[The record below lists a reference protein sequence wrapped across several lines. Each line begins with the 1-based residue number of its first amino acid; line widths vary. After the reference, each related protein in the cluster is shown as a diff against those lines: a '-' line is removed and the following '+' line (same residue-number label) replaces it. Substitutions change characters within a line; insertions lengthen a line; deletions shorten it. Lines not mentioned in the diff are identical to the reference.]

1 MWVFLIHFHLLIS
14 LLNISAGFEPWDEW
28 TPENCKNSWTCQFSA
43 DFQHWSRSMM
53 CIFPGEL
60 KLPWFLWFK
69 DFNLC
74 ILVSTCFKWITLLPH
89 VGFFSWRFCFFFK
102 RFCVALAHD
111 FFRPNSKC
119 WKRNCATLRSA
130 AWGNLGILR
139 TKFGEEVRS
148 SLQDFFVQNVAKSIM
163 MLDDEMIW

>member
-1 MWVFLIHFHLLIS
+1 MDCWWDVFFLTMWVFLIHFHLLIS

-89 VGFFSWRFCFFFK
+89 VGFFSWRFCFFFSSGFVWHWHMIFSG
-102 RFCVALAHD
+102 RTPSVGRETAQH
-111 FFRPNSKC
+111 
-119 WKRNCATLRSA
+119 
-130 AWGNLGILR
+130 WGVPREG
-139 TKFGEEVRS
+139 T
-148 SLQDFFVQNVAKSIM
+148 
-163 MLDDEMIW
+163 